1 MKNLFAS
8 MTKLTLSLVAVFSL
22 SSCGEDLITTDEQ
35 PVNPS
40 EEKMTVFASVT
51 DGTRTTIDA
60 NGIFRWQTVR
70 VNNDDI
76 NDQIWIDKDGTGASF
91 SLQSS
96 SSEFY
101 ADNRMGKFYFRG
113 SLGAP
118 KYWLSYTGH
127 GSTTGD
133 EVTIASSQQQLGWD
147 NASHIGTSG
156 DCAVDTAFRDNAT
169 GNYSFTLQHKA
180 NYLIFQPYAPAS
192 TASNPYRLS
201 EIEILDT
208 EGNVLA
214 GTFPFTI
221 DGLQSNAG
229 RDTQSKIVVSCSEL
243 GGEALTLPQSA
254 SKSIYAVI
262 LPRGGADG
270 GRALQVR
277 YKVNTVS
284 DGNFYVVQNI
294 SGNFEVNGARLIKHN
309 LSVPAFPTVPTFVS
323 DGNGLFGGIKFK
335 PAFLYRSNGD
345 ATTGNVF
352 QLKNMKDDPFIL
364 LQHNQ
369 GAADAPPTE
378 FNKRMFFTW
387 DNLAVIFGHVGAGQG
402 PTWVRDISNSKN
414 IDGKQ
419 YKMPTASEYLLLVQT
434 PNSGRAVVNYY
445 PASFAAVKVDLSGDA
460 TYASKGWNHTRVFP
474 NEANANYIMG
484 YLFFP
489 DEAFILDAKI
499 LVASL
504 NGRWGTEYSNLTA
517 DELRNYVNHG
527 CMFLPAAGL
536 SAINSTNGLYW
547 SSRGTAGRAWT
558 ASISADPTDNYVN
571 FDAGGNTFAA
581 RFRFDSEM
589 LRVASYGRQ
598 DLIPVVL
605 VEQ

>member
-1 MKNLFAS
+1 MKNLFAR

-76 NDQIWIDKDGTGASF
+76 NDQIWIDKDGSGASF

-221 DGLQSNAG
+221 DGLQANAG
-229 RDTQSKIVVSCSEL
+229 RDTQSKIVVSCSESN
-243 GGEALTLPQSA
+243 GEALTLPQSA

-262 LPRGGADG
+262 LPRGGAEG

-309 LSVPAFPTVPTFVS
+309 LSVPAFPTVPTFEH
-323 DGNGLFGGIKFK
+323 DGNGLFGGVRFK
-335 PAFLYRSNGD
+335 PGFLYRPNGD
-345 ATTGNVF
+345 VAPTTGL
-352 QLKNMKDDPFIL
+352 QIITDPFAL
-364 LQHNQ
+364 LHYNQ
-369 GAADAPPTE
+369 GAHGVAISE
-378 FNKRMFFTW
+378 WHKRMFFTW
-387 DNLAVIFGHVGAGQG
+387 NNLAVIFGHAYAGYG
-402 PTWVRDISNSKN
+402 PNWMADITYPVTIGGKN
-414 IDGKQ
+414 YRLPTYTQ
-419 YKMPTASEYLLLVQT
+419 YSRLSQT

-445 PASFAAVKVDLSGDA
+445 PASYAAVVVDLSADA
-460 TYASKGWNHTRVFP
+460 TYASLGWNRYGSQNDNLSDP
-474 NEANANYIMG
+474 QIAG

-489 DEAFILDAKI
+489 DEAFILDARI
-499 LVASL
+499 RVASL
-504 NGRWGTEYSNLTA
+504 NSRWSTTASFITA
-517 DELRNYVNHG
+517 DELRNYVYHG
-527 CMFLPAAGL
+527 CMFLPAVGF
-536 SAINSTNGLYW
+536 SDGSNWQYRGIVGNYW
-547 SSRGTAGRAWT
+547 SSSINPPTPDTYATRFGVDGGCLFSE
-558 ASISADPTDNYVN
+558 ASRRTDY
-571 FDAGGNTFAA
+571 F
-581 RFRFDSEM
+581 
-589 LRVASYGRQ
+589 
-598 DLIPVVL
+598 PVVL

>member
-1 MKNLFAS
+1 

-156 DCAVDTAFRDNAT
+156 DCATAEAT
-169 GNYSFTLQHKA
+169 RQSDGNYSFTLNHKA
-180 NYLIFQPYAPAS
+180 NYLIFQPYAPTS
-192 TASNPYRLS
+192 TNLNPYRLVD
-201 EIEILDT
+201 IEILDT
-208 EGNVLA
+208 EGNALA

-243 GGEALTLPQSA
+243 GGEALTVPQSS

-262 LPRGGADG
+262 LPRGGAEG

-294 SGNFEVNGARLIKHN
+294 SGNFEVNGARLIRHD

-323 DGNGLFGGIKFK
+323 DGNGLFGGVKFK
-335 PAFLYRSNGD
+335 PAFLYRTSGN
-345 ATTGNVF
+345 ATTGTNLL
-352 QLKNMKDDPFIL
+352 QLAEMKDDPFIL
-364 LQHNQ
+364 LRFNQ
-369 GAADAPPTE
+369 GAHGVAINE
-378 FNKRMFFTW
+378 WQKRMFFTW
-387 DNLAVIFGHVGAGQG
+387 NELVEIFGYAAQGQG
-402 PTWVRDISNSKN
+402 ANWATTTATAASITNSKT
-414 IDGKQ
+414 IVGKN
-419 YKMPTASEYLLLVQT
+419 YRLPTIGDYSKLIET
-434 PNSGRAVVNYY
+434 PNAGRAAVNYY
-445 PASFAAVKVDLSGDA
+445 PASFASVIIDLSGDG
-460 TYASKGWNHTRVFP
+460 TYSTLGWNRTTSGGT
-474 NEANANYIMG
+474 ANVNASYIAG

-499 LVASL
+499 DVASL
-504 NGRWGTEYSNLTA
+504 NGRWDTASNLTA
-517 DELRNYVNHG
+517 DELRNYINHG
-527 CMFLPAAGL
+527 CMFLPAAGY
-536 SAINSTNGLYW
+536 SVGSNWANRGTGGLYW
-547 SSRGTAGRAWT
+547 SG
-558 ASISADPTDNYVN
+558 SINSTTPSQAMMFGISSGH
-571 FDAGGNTFAA
+571 FDVINLVRTYYFN
-581 RFRFDSEM
+581 
-589 LRVASYGRQ
+589 
-598 DLIPVVL
+598 VVL

>member
-1 MKNLFAS
+1 MKNLFAR

-156 DCAVDTAFRDNAT
+156 DCATAEAT
-169 GNYSFTLQHKA
+169 RQSDGNYSFTLNHKA
-180 NYLIFQPYAPAS
+180 NYLIFQPYAPTS
-192 TASNPYRLS
+192 TNLNPYRLVD
-201 EIEILDT
+201 IEILDT
-208 EGNVLA
+208 EGNALA
-214 GTFPFTI
+214 GTFPLKY
-221 DGLQSNAG
+221 DGLETGSGTNTSTSV
-229 RDTQSKIVVSCSEL
+229 RVSCSESN
-243 GGEALTLPQSA
+243 GEALTLPQSA

-262 LPRGGADG
+262 LPRGGAEG

-284 DGNFYVVQNI
+284 DGNFIVVQNI

-309 LSVPAFPTVPTFVS
+309 LSVPAFPTVPTFEH
-323 DGNGLFGGIKFK
+323 DGSLFGGINFK
-335 PAFLYRSNGD
+335 PGFLYRSNGNTTYD
-345 ATTGNVF
+345 ATFARLQIIT
-352 QLKNMKDDPFIL
+352 DPFAL
-364 LQHNQ
+364 LRHNQ
-369 GAADAPPTE
+369 GFGGTVMPEAQ
-378 FNKRMFFTW
+378 KRFFFTW
-387 DNLAVIFGHVGAGQG
+387 NELAEIFLYAVAGNGHNWNGYIERGIPIG
-402 PTWVRDISNSKN
+402 GTR
-414 IDGKQ
+414 
-419 YKMPTASEYLLLVQT
+419 YRMPSAHDYHKLVET

-445 PASFAAVKVDLSGDA
+445 PASYAAVKVDLSGDA
-460 TYASKGWNHTRVFP
+460 TYASLGWAN
-474 NEANANYIMG
+474 NETNASYIHG

-489 DEAFILDAKI
+489 DAAFILDAKI
-499 LVASL
+499 QVASL
-504 NGRWGTEYSNLTA
+504 NGRWGATASNLTA

-527 CMFLPAAGL
+527 CMFLPAVGYFHNGWTNRGGMTHWWTGIYDVQAPSLAAMFTYTGSSIGTSSQGRIL
-536 SAINSTNGLYW
+536 S
-547 SSRGTAGRAWT
+547 
-558 ASISADPTDNYVN
+558 
-571 FDAGGNTFAA
+571 F
-581 RFRFDSEM
+581 
-589 LRVASYGRQ
+589 
-598 DLIPVVL
+598 PVVL

>member
-1 MKNLFAS
+1 MKNLFAR

-76 NDQIWIDKDGTGASF
+76 NDQIWIDKDGTGVSF

-101 ADNRMGKFYFRG
+101 DDNRMGKFYFRG

-118 KYWLSYTGH
+118 KYRLSYTGH

-133 EVTIASSQQQLGWD
+133 EVTIAANQQQLGWD

-180 NYLIFQPYAPAS
+180 NYLIFQPFAPAS
-192 TASNPYRLS
+192 TTLNPYRLS

-221 DGLQSNAG
+221 DGLQANAG
-229 RDTQSKIVVSCSEL
+229 RDTHTKIVVSCSEL
-243 GGEALTLPQSA
+243 NGEALTLPQSS

-262 LPRGGADG
+262 LPRGAAEG

-309 LSVPAFPTVPTFVS
+309 LSVPAFPTVPTFLN
-323 DGNGLFGGIKFK
+323 DGRLFGGINFK
-335 PAFLYRSNGD
+335 PGFLYRSNGNLTYD
-345 ATTGNVF
+345 ATFARLQIIT
-352 QLKNMKDDPFIL
+352 DPFAL
-364 LQHNQ
+364 LRHNQ
-369 GAADAPPTE
+369 GFGGTVIPEAQ
-378 FNKRMFFTW
+378 KRFFFTW
-387 DNLAVIFGHVGAGQG
+387 NELAEIFLYAVAGNGHNWNGYIERGIPIG
-402 PTWVRDISNSKN
+402 GTR
-414 IDGKQ
+414 
-419 YKMPTASEYLLLVQT
+419 YRMPSASDYNKLVET
-434 PNSGRAVVNYY
+434 PSSGRAVVNYY
-445 PASFAAVKVDLSGDA
+445 PASYAAVKVDLSGDA
-460 TYASKGWNHTRVFP
+460 TYASLGWAN
-474 NEANANYIMG
+474 NETNASYIHG

-489 DEAFILDAKI
+489 DDAFILDAKI
-499 LVASL
+499 QVASL
-504 NGRWGTEYSNLTA
+504 NGRWGTASNLTA

-527 CMFLPAAGL
+527 CMFLPAAGYFHNSWTNRGRRANYWTGIYDAQATSQAAILTFTGSSIGTSSQGRTL
-536 SAINSTNGLYW
+536 S
-547 SSRGTAGRAWT
+547 
-558 ASISADPTDNYVN
+558 
-571 FDAGGNTFAA
+571 F
-581 RFRFDSEM
+581 
-589 LRVASYGRQ
+589 
-598 DLIPVVL
+598 PVVL

>member
-1 MKNLFAS
+1 MKNLFAR
-8 MTKLTLSLVAVFSL
+8 MTKLTLAMVAVFSL

-113 SLGAP
+113 SLGANTY
-118 KYWLSYTGH
+118 KLSYTGH

-133 EVTIASSQQQLGWD
+133 EVTIAANQQQSGWD
-147 NASHIGTSG
+147 NADHIGTSG
-156 DCAVDTAFRDNAT
+156 DCATAEAT
-169 GNYSFTLQHKA
+169 RQSDGNYTFTLAHKA

-192 TASNPYRLS
+192 TDLNPYHLVD
-201 EIEILDT
+201 IEIIDT

-214 GTFPFTI
+214 GTFPLKY
-221 DGLQSNAG
+221 DGLETGSGTNTSTSVRVTCQDATGNAL
-229 RDTQSKIVVSCSEL
+229 Q
-243 GGEALTLPQSA
+243 LPQTA

-262 LPRGGADG
+262 LPRGAAEG

-284 DGNFYVVQNI
+284 DGNFIVVQNI

-309 LSVPAFPTVPTFVS
+309 LSVPAFPTVPTFLN

-335 PAFLYRSNGD
+335 PGFLRRTNGN
-345 ATTGNVF
+345 ATAGAT
-352 QLKNMKDDPFIL
+352 LELDTDPFIL
-364 LQHNQ
+364 LQYNQ
-369 GAADAPPTE
+369 RPWGKIVTE
-378 FNKRMFFTW
+378 WEKRMFFSF
-387 DNLAVIFGHVGAGQG
+387 NELVEIFGYAAQGQG
-402 PTWVRDISNSKN
+402 ANWSTTPPSAYATLTTPVTIG
-414 IDGKQ
+414 GKQ
-419 YKMPTASEYLLLVQT
+419 YRMPRSSEYTKLIET
-434 PNSGRAVVNYY
+434 PNAGRATVNYY
-445 PASFAAVKVDLSGDA
+445 PASYAAVKADLSADA
-460 TYASKGWNHTRVFP
+460 TYKTLGWKYERVP
-474 NEANANYIMG
+474 NTMNADYIMG
-484 YLFFP
+484 FLFFP
-489 DEAFILDAKI
+489 DEAVILDAKI
-499 LVASL
+499 LLASL
-504 NGRWGTEYSNLTA
+504 NGRWDTTYSTLTA
-517 DELRNYVNHG
+517 DDIRNYVSHG
-527 CMFLPAAGL
+527 CLFIPAAGDIKGL
-536 SAINSTNGLYW
+536 SGFPSGNYCQNRGFYASYW
-547 SSRGTAGRAWT
+547 SGSLINNVNYADRLVILPDQISVMNYDRG
-558 ASISADPTDNYVN
+558 ASH
-571 FDAGGNTFAA
+571 
-581 RFRFDSEM
+581 
-589 LRVASYGRQ
+589 
-598 DLIPVVL
+598 PVVL

>member
-192 TASNPYRLS
+192 TALNPYRLS

-221 DGLQSNAG
+221 DGLQANAG

-294 SGNFEVNGARLIKHN
+294 SGNFEVNGARLIKHD
-309 LSVPAFPTVPTFVS
+309 LSVPAFPTTPTFTS

-335 PAFLYRSNGD
+335 PGFLRRTDGN
-345 ATTGNVF
+345 ATWGASLQIIT
-352 QLKNMKDDPFIL
+352 DPFAPL
-364 LQHNQ
+364 SHNQ
-369 GAADAPPTE
+369 GAQSAAIGE
-378 FNKRMFFTW
+378 FGKRMYFNW
-387 DNLAVIFGHVGAGQG
+387 DELAEIFRHAYTGQG
-402 PTWVRDISNSKN
+402 ANHNGN
-414 IDGKQ
+414 ITNPVTIEGKR
-419 YKMPTASEYLLLVQT
+419 YKMPLGSDFAKLIET

-460 TYASKGWNHTRVFP
+460 TYGSLGWANNTTNASFIH
-474 NEANANYIMG
+474 G

-489 DEAFILDAKI
+489 DDAFILDAKI
-499 LVASL
+499 QVASL
-504 NGRWGTEYSNLTA
+504 NGRWGVTVSNLTA
-517 DELRNYVNHG
+517 DDIRNYTVHG

-536 SAINSTNGLYW
+536 AAQDVSANCIIWGQ
-547 SSRGTAGRAWT
+547 RGMAGRAWT
-558 ASISADPTDNYVN
+558 GSLSAEITDQADPSS
-571 FDAGGNTFAA
+571 AA
-581 RFRFDSEM
+581 RFRFDSQM
-589 LRVASYGRQ
+589 LRVATYGRY

>member
-1 MKNLFAS
+1 MKNLFAR

-192 TASNPYRLS
+192 TALNPYRLS

-229 RDTQSKIVVSCSEL
+229 RDTHTKIVVSCSEL

-262 LPRGGADG
+262 LPRGGAEG

-323 DGNGLFGGIKFK
+323 DGNGLFGGVKFK
-335 PAFLYRSNGD
+335 PGFLYRNDGD

-369 GAADAPPTE
+369 GAADVPITE
-378 FNKRMFFTW
+378 WPMRMFFTY
-387 DNLAVIFGHVGAGQG
+387 NQLAVIFGHVGAGQG
-402 PTWVRDISNSKN
+402 QTWLRDISNSKN
-414 IDGKQ
+414 IAGKQ
-419 YKMPTASEYLLLVQT
+419 YKMPTASEFLSLIET
-434 PNSGRAVVNYY
+434 PNSGRATVNYY

-460 TYASKGWNHTRVFP
+460 TYGSLGWANNTTNAS
-474 NEANANYIMG
+474 YIYG

-489 DEAFILDAKI
+489 DNAFILDAKI

-536 SAINSTNGLYW
+536 ASTNMSTNRIIW
-547 SSRGTAGRAWT
+547 EQRGMAGRAWT
-558 ASISADPTDNYVN
+558 ASISADPTDQA
-571 FDAGGNTFAA
+571 DPSSAT
-581 RFRFDSEM
+581 RFRFDSQM
-589 LRVASYGRQ
+589 LRVATYGRD
-598 DLIPVVL
+598 DLCPVVL

>member
-1 MKNLFAS
+1 MKNLFAR

-133 EVTIASSQQQLGWD
+133 EVTIAANQQQLGWD

-192 TASNPYRLS
+192 TTSNPYRLS

-221 DGLQSNAG
+221 DGLQANAG
-229 RDTQSKIVVSCSEL
+229 RDTHTKIVVSCSEL
-243 GGEALTLPQSA
+243 NGEALTVPQSS

-294 SGNFEVNGARLIKHN
+294 SGNFEVNGARLIKHD
-309 LSVPAFPTVPTFVS
+309 LSVPAFPTVATFQS
-323 DGNGLFGGIKFK
+323 DGNGLFGGTRFK
-335 PAFLYRSNGD
+335 PGFLYRSNGN
-345 ATTGNVF
+345 ATTNATL
-352 QLKNMKDDPFIL
+352 QLVTDNPFIL
-364 LQHNQ
+364 LHYNQ
-369 GAADAPPTE
+369 RPWGNIVTVSE
-378 FNKRMFFTW
+378 KRMFFSF
-387 DNLAVIFGHVGAGQG
+387 NELVEIFGYAARGQG
-402 PTWVRDISNSKN
+402 ANWSTTSASAYATLTTPVTIG
-414 IDGKQ
+414 GKQ
-419 YKMPTASEYLLLVQT
+419 YRMPSTSEYAKLIET
-434 PNSGRAVVNYY
+434 PNAGRATVNYY
-445 PASFAAVKVDLSGDA
+445 PASFAAVKADLSADA
-460 TYASKGWNHTRVFP
+460 TYKTLGWQYEWNSNTM
-474 NEANANYIMG
+474 NADYIMG
-484 YLFFP
+484 FLFFP
-489 DEAFILDAKI
+489 DDAFILDAKI
-499 LVASL
+499 QVASL
-504 NGRWGTEYSNLTA
+504 NGRWDTTYSTLTA
-517 DELRNYVNHG
+517 DDIRNYVSHG
-527 CMFLPAAGL
+527 CLFIPAAGDIKSL
-536 SAINSTNGLYW
+536 SGFPAGNYCQNRGFYASYW
-547 SSRGTAGRAWT
+547 SGSLINNVNYANRLAILPDR
-558 ASISADPTDNYVN
+558 ISVIEY
-571 FDAGGNTFAA
+571 A
-581 RFRFDSEM
+581 RDVSH
-589 LRVASYGRQ
+589 
-598 DLIPVVL
+598 PVVL